1 MGFTSDACW
10 FLLIKTLLIKIIK
23 REATLKHK
31 AGGDE
36 KRGFFLL
43 GLIFVLRASKTGD
56 PAECMMPNH
65 RYFCLIIKR
74 RKKNFPLLVE
84 VRVVGFIN
92 DNDHHSLMFSPF
104 CFLFDN

>member
-23 REATLKHK
+23 KREA
-31 AGGDE
+31 GRDE
-36 KRGFFLL
+36 KHVFFFL

-56 PAECMMPNH
+56 PVECMMPNH

-104 CFLFDN
+104 CLLFNNST